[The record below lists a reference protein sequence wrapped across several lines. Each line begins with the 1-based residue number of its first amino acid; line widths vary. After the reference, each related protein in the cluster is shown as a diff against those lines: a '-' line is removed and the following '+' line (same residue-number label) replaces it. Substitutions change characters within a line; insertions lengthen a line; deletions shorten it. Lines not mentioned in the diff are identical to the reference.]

1 MGAPKR
7 NKPKFEKPKNIWNL
21 ARINADNELLKEYG
35 LKNMKELWKVQSDL
49 SKLRNNV
56 RLLLS
61 GTGSDSVANSIIT
74 RLVKLG
80 VIPADSTL
88 EKLLDLNESAFL
100 SRRLQSVVFKK
111 GLARS
116 IKQARQLVV
125 HGFISIN
132 GKKVNKPGY
141 MVKAEEE
148 LKIGYYKPIEVT
160 PVSKPSEGTS
170 AASGAKPVEE
180 AEQQSAAE
188 SAGATA

>member
-49 SKLRNNV
+49 SRLRNNV

-61 GTGSDSVANSIIT
+61 GTGSDNVANSIIT

-88 EKLLDLNESAFL
+88 EKLLDLNESTFL
-100 SRRLQSVVFKK
+100 SRRLQSVVFKR
-111 GLARS
+111 GLARTS
-116 IKQARQLVV
+116 KQARQLVV
-125 HGFISIN
+125 HGFIAIN

-148 LKIGYYKPIEVT
+148 LKIGYYKPIEIT
-160 PVSKPSEGTS
+160 PAAKPSVTESATSNVKAEGI
-170 AASGAKPVEE
+170 GAP
-180 AEQQSAAE
+180 AAE
-188 SAGATA
+188 TVEVQA

>member
-148 LKIGYYKPIEVT
+148 LKIGY
-160 PVSKPSEGTS
+160 
-170 AASGAKPVEE
+170 
-180 AEQQSAAE
+180 
-188 SAGATA
+188 